1 MELHGETRGLI
12 EKIIDNVL
20 LYADKIIKLYFN
32 PESKKQLHIQNE
44 SDFVLGFA
52 SGIMHAWCLSSFLSM
67 HARFPNDHEQ
77 SEVAALINR
86 RMVEVRNAVTLLPIP
101 LLHTPVSR
109 SR

>member
-32 PESKKQLHIQNE
+32 PEVKKELHIQNE

-52 SGIMHAWCLSSFLSM
+52 SGIMHAWCLSSFLSI
-67 HARFPNDHEQ
+67 HARFPNEHEQ

-86 RMVEVRNAVTLLPIP
+86 RIAEVRKSIFKTG
-101 LLHTPVSR
+101 
-109 SR
+109 

>member
-1 MELHGETRGLI
+1 MELDAETRGLI

-32 PESKKQLHIQNE
+32 PEVKKELHIQNE

-52 SGIMHAWCLSSFLSM
+52 SGIMHAWCLSSFLSI
-67 HARFPNDHEQ
+67 HARFPNEHEQ

-86 RMVEVRNAVTLLPIP
+86 RIAEVRKSIFKTG
-101 LLHTPVSR
+101 
-109 SR
+109 